1 MGRLVSSGVL
11 LSLFA
16 ALAFGADAPPRWQVF
31 AGCAAAYKAN
41 WLNRL
46 ADRSRAPAMSTMI
59 DDTAT
64 QYRLIAIG
72 HYRKEK
78 TATRDEANRS
88 VEAYVETNI
97 ARFVAMDQAGTLEAF
112 IDACPQTEEP

>member
-1 MGRLVSSGVL
+1 MSRMVCCCAL
-11 LSLFA
+11 LTIST
-16 ALAFGADAPPRWQVF
+16 ALACAADAPPRWQVF

-46 ADRSRAPAMSTMI
+46 SDRSRAPAMSTMI
-59 DDTAT
+59 DETST
-64 QYRLIAIG
+64 QYRLTAIG
-72 HYRKEK
+72 HYQKEK
-78 TATRDEANRS
+78 TATKDEANRS

-97 ARFVAMDQAGTLEAF
+97 ARYVAMDKAGALEAF